1 MQYFVGRSVKLH
13 IVLHDSYETVS
24 RDGSIDLNLDCIF
37 RCTPEF
43 FDSKVL
49 LEPFE
54 EQFNLPSVFVQIGNL
69 KLLRNSTICAKTNL
83 SLCICCP
90 LNLAAKLQ
98 FQIVAHEFLL
108 QQTNF
113 QSFQRTFSDF

>member
-1 MQYFVGRSVKLH
+1 MH

-49 LEPFE
+49 LESFE

-69 KLLRNSTICAKTNL
+69 KGRNVLGICKKCELTL
-83 SLCICCP
+83 VIFIPITHHPESFRISLMGIETT
-90 LNLAAKLQ
+90 
-98 FQIVAHEFLL
+98 EFYL
-108 QQTNF
+108 TV
-113 QSFQRTFSDF
+113 